1 MIFVFVGH
9 PRNIEDSRHF
19 IESILK
25 KKNSTVIFSTNKDIL
40 KHKLPK
46 KCKIIINEESAWYK
60 KKLKKIYGL
69 PHYSHMIQHLRFSDA
84 LRYIKKNKIAKDG
97 TTIYKLRTDI
107 LNLNKIKIYL
117 KINSKNFYMSS
128 DYAFASTYKNLIE
141 LDNIFFSKPEEFL
154 DFDPK
159 IDFFSKNFMLSDKKT
174 ARFEWLTY
182 PIMLSTILPKR
193 IFRTIINSKIQNILF
208 FGPKSNTD
216 FINMRYYKDRINFQ
230 SEVILLWSILKKNLI
245 VNSISDT
252 TLKLNPNRSP
262 QQQKY
267 ATITLKKNS

>member
-1 MIFVFVGH
+1 MIFVFAGL
-9 PRNIEDSRHF
+9 PRNIEDSRNF

-25 KKNSTVIFSTNKDIL
+25 KKDSTVIFSTNKDIF

-46 KCKIIINEESAWYK
+46 ECKIIINEESDWYK

-69 PHYSHMIQHLRFSDA
+69 PHYFDMIQYLRFSDA
-84 LRYIKKNKIAKDG
+84 LRYIKKHKIAKDD

-107 LNLNKIKIYL
+107 FNLNIIKMFL
-117 KINSKNFYMSS
+117 KINSKFFYMST
-128 DYAFASTYKNLIE
+128 DYAFASSYKNLIE

-193 IFRTIINSKIQNILF
+193 LFRTIIKSKIQNILF
-208 FGPKSNTD
+208 FGPKSNRD

-230 SEVILLWSILKKNLI
+230 SEVILLWCILKKDLI
-245 VNSISDT
+245 VNAISDT